1 MPRQYP
7 GTNFHDLNLDWLLL
21 EMKKCLADWE
31 TTKTHF
37 ASKEEEWDA
46 KIAYVYNYFQN
57 LDLQSEVNTKINAMI
72 ADGSFL
78 DIIEDTVEA
87 QTIVATDA
95 WLRQNIAQEQGYALD
110 PNMALDNAAPPAKVV
125 GDTFNDV
132 FSTLELVE
140 VVPSDSRVYS
150 TSAAS
155 ITVGSPT
162 ISLTNFKS
170 GYIACSPGDVFSVT
184 LYGSA
189 SQNYLPWA
197 FVDENGAYLLKCSTL
212 QNNMTKKLIVAP
224 EGAAYFIIN
233 ANLTY
238 TCRVY
243 KGLSQYNHYML
254 ENIKNTIIDGGNINI
269 DPWNYL
275 QTMRA
280 ISNTNTFQKDGNKY
294 RSAIIPIGENWGA
307 VEITANSNYVSI
319 ITFLTDIPANSAT
332 SVANLLAY
340 GETGRR
346 IVAIDAT
353 QKFYIPVNAKYMAI
367 TLVSGGASNNLTP
380 TVKIYSK
387 SLWQGLRVSL
397 LGDSFSALGGYIPSG
412 NAAYYNN
419 GGSDP
424 SNSGITE
431 PDEMWWGQ
439 TISAMGAKPL
449 IIDAWSGSCVTD
461 GVRAGRTA
469 MVVDSRCQNLH
480 AYVQTTSSDPN
491 ALHVVESDPGTGEV
505 AITGMRVSPFDAAY
519 TPAVG
524 DYVLRIDPDIVII
537 EGGTNDYTYINSA
550 DLFGTYTG
558 HTQLDTTDITHF
570 RSAYA
575 NMLNRIHS
583 AYPNAL
589 IICLSGMFCIR
600 PYTANSQTNRNS
612 DSGKTMRDY
621 NLAIEELASLH
632 QGAYIDCY
640 MEGYNRWNYYD
651 TFSSDRDTST
661 THPNKTG
668 HQTIAQ
674 NLVAKL
680 KSVCVGY
687 CNWLRHSHN
696 V

>member
-1 MPRQYP
+1 MPRQLP
-7 GTNFHDLNLDWLLL
+7 MTNYHDLNLDWILNQVKTMIAEWQVTRGEFVDLQ
-21 EMKKCLADWE
+21 ADWE
-31 TTKTHF
+31 TEKSWFENYITEHY
-37 ASKEEEWDA
+37 EEDM
-46 KIAYVYNYFQN
+46 IAYMNSLIANGTF
-57 LDLQSEVNTKINAMI
+57 LQVITPQVN
-72 ADGSFL
+72 
-78 DIIEDTVEA
+78 A
-87 QTIVATDA
+87 QTQVATDI
-95 WLRQNIAQEQGYALD
+95 WLAGHISQETGYVLDDSLTSTEAAAQ
-110 PNMALDNAAPPAKVV
+110 AKAV

-132 FSTLELVE
+132 FSSLDLIE
-140 VVPSDSRVYS
+140 VVPDNSQVYN
-150 TSAAS
+150 TSASS
-155 ITVGSPT
+155 ITVGFPST
-162 ISLTNFKS
+162 TLADTKS
-170 GYIACSPGDVFSVT
+170 GYIACNPGDMFSVT
-184 LYGSA
+184 MYGSS

-197 FVDENGAYLLKCSTL
+197 FVDENGAFILKCSTL
-212 QNNMTKKLIVAP
+212 QHNMTKKLIIAP

-233 ANLTY
+233 ANVSY
-238 TCRVY
+238 NCRVY
-243 KGLSQYNHYML
+243 KGLTQYNHYML
-254 ENIKNTIIDGGNINI
+254 ENIKAVTDKGGSINI

-275 QTMRA
+275 QMMKT
-280 ISNTNTFQKDGNKY
+280 ISNTNSLTSSGNKY
-294 RSAIIPIGENWGA
+294 RSAFVSIENSWGSIE
-307 VEITANSNYVSI
+307 VTANSEHAGIV
-319 ITFLTDIPANSAT
+319 TFLTAIPANSAT
-332 SVANLLAY
+332 SITSLLAY

-346 IVAIDAT
+346 IVASNET
-353 QKFYIPVNAKYMAI
+353 QKFDIPVNAKYMAV
-367 TLVSGGASNNLTP
+367 TLVSSAADSNFTP
-380 TVKIYSK
+380 TIKVYGK

-397 LGDSFSALGGYIPSG
+397 LGDSFSALGGYIPTG
-412 NAAYYNN
+412 NGAYYNN

-424 SNSGITE
+424 SNSGITK

-449 IIDAWSGSCVTD
+449 IIDAWTGSCVTD
-461 GVRAGRTA
+461 GVRTGRTA
-469 MVVDSRCQNLH
+469 MVDSSRCQNLH
-480 AYVQTTSSDPN
+480 AYMQTTSDNPN

-505 AITGMRVSPFDAAY
+505 AITGMRVSPFDEAY

-575 NMLNRIHS
+575 NMLNRIH
-583 AYPNAL
+583 AEYPNAL

-621 NLAIEELASLH
+621 NLAIEEIASLH

-640 MEGYNRWNYYD
+640 MEGFNRWNYYD

-661 THPNKTG
+661 THPNMTG

-680 KSVCVGY
+680 KSTCVGY

-696 V
+696 